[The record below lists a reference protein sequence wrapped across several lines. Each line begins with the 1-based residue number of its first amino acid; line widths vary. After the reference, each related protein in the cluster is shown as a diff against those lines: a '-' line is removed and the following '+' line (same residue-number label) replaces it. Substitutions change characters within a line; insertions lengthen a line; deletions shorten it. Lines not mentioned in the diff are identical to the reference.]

1 MEGLLMDNI
10 DGKLFDSLPAKVQF
24 CILEY
29 IIDSALRQ
37 GYAFQ
42 VQCLLEMYE
51 IEELWD
57 LLRMWYLS
65 SCFQMWEL
73 NIYRFIAIS
82 ITVEIAFL

>member
-1 MEGLLMDNI
+1 MVVPKEMEGLLMDNI

-29 IIDSALRQ
+29 IIDYALRQ

-57 LLRMWYLS
+57 LLRMWCLS

-73 NIYRFIAIS
+73 NI
-82 ITVEIAFL
+82 

>member
-1 MEGLLMDNI
+1 MVVPKEMEGLLMDNI

-42 VQCLLEMYE
+42 VQCLLEVYE
-51 IEELWD
+51 YRRTMGFATHVVFVEL
-57 LLRMWYLS
+57 LS
-65 SCFQMWEL
+65 
-73 NIYRFIAIS
+73 NVGA
-82 ITVEIAFL
+82 

>member
-1 MEGLLMDNI
+1 MVVPKEMEGLLMDNI

-51 IEELWD
+51 YRRIMGFATHVVFVEL
-57 LLRMWYLS
+57 LS
-65 SCFQMWEL
+65 
-73 NIYRFIAIS
+73 NVGA
-82 ITVEIAFL
+82 